1 MRVRAVSTAQ
11 RQGLQWTGDTTI
23 LDWAGRVGIFKDEK
37 TIGSEDIDPKAELKD
52 ELTKMGKEEDV
63 FPLDP
68 GKSLFLFD

>member
-1 MRVRAVSTAQ
+1 MARRSTRTTAQ
-11 RQGLQWTGDTTI
+11 LTRTG
-23 LDWAGRVGIFKDEK
+23 GDE
-37 TIGSEDIDPKAELKD
+37 EED